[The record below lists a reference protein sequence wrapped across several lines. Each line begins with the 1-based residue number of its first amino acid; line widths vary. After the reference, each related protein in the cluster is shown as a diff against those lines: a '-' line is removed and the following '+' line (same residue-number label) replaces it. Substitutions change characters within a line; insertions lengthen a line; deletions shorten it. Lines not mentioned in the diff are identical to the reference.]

1 MKAGKVDETLTDLK
15 AALQV
20 ITLRRTLAEI
30 KIGTVAKH

>member
-1 MKAGKVDETLTDLK
+1 MKAGKVGETLTDLK

-30 KIGTVAKH
+30 KTGTMAKH